1 MASRLTSIG
10 VLLASA
16 LIAWLAVSFETA
28 ARLLQ
33 AAIGLSIVYVAYLA
47 WRGWQVMRAAHAAA
61 EGGTLSAE
69 GEGDRPW
76 ITVVVPARNEASV
89 IARVVTDLAAQSYAD
104 ASGPRYDILVVDD
117 GSDDRTGELADAA
130 GPGGRVRVARRES
143 TGGQHTKGAV
153 LAFAEP
159 LVQGSILGV
168 VDADAR
174 LAPTFLEDVQRAW
187 ERDPAAG
194 AIQAQRRERN
204 AAAGWLPAAQDAE
217 QLMDMASQCGR
228 RATDGTAELRGNGM
242 FLRREAL
249 DRVGG
254 WHPEALTEDLELST
268 RLVAA
273 GERIGLAPEAIVS
286 EEAVES
292 LRALWAQ
299 RLRWA
304 EGSLRRLME
313 RGPALLTAR
322 AVPFARKLDFL
333 AFCGEF
339 VIAPLFVAAILASVA
354 TALLTRTPD
363 WTVPASLFVVYGAGS
378 FLLATAGL
386 AGAGVRGWALPGQAA
401 RGALFLSHWL
411 VVVPAALLRIGF
423 GPSASAFVQTS
434 RIGDRPV
441 PRSQDR
447 A

>member
-10 VLLASA
+10 VLLVSV

-33 AAIGLSIVYVAYLA
+33 LAIGLSIVYVAYLA
-47 WRGWQVMRAAHAAA
+47 WRGYQMIRAAHAVAVERTA
-61 EGGTLSAE
+61 
-69 GEGDRPW
+69 DRPW
-76 ITVVVPARNEASV
+76 ITIVVPARNEASV
-89 IARVVTDLAAQSYAD
+89 IAGVVKDLAAQSYAD
-104 ASGPRYDILVVDD
+104 ASGPRFDILVVDD
-117 GSDDRTGELADAA
+117 GSADRTGGLAGSA
-130 GPGGRVRVARRES
+130 GPRDRVRVAHREPDE
-143 TGGQHTKGAV
+143 GRHTKGAV
-153 LAFAEP
+153 LAFAQP
-159 LVQGSILGV
+159 LVHGSIVGV

-174 LAPTFLEDVQRAW
+174 LAPTFLEDVVRAW
-187 ERDPAAG
+187 ERDPSAG

-242 FLRREAL
+242 FLRREVL

-273 GERIGLAPEAIVS
+273 GERIGLAPEAIVT

-292 LRALWAQ
+292 LRALWPQ

-304 EGSLRRLME
+304 EGSLRRLMD
-313 RGPALLTAR
+313 RGPGLLA
-322 AVPFARKLDFL
+322 APGVPLARKLDFL

-339 VIAPLFVAAILASVA
+339 VIAPLFVAAILASLA
-354 TALLTRTPD
+354 TALLTRSPD

-378 FLLATAGL
+378 FLLAAAGL
-386 AGAGVRGWALPGQAA
+386 AGAGVRGWPLPWQAA
-401 RGALFLSHWL
+401 RGALFLSHWML
-411 VVVPAALLRIGF
+411 VVPAALLRIGF
-423 GPSASAFVQTS
+423 GPSSSTFAQTR
-434 RIGDRPV
+434 RIGERPV
-441 PRSQDR
+441 HRSHDR